1 MTLMP
6 EISANPIAR
15 CLETR
20 RRSFRRLATAERE
33 TFIFLAAAFFDIFN
47 WRQRRPRRPRLFQS
61 CAGASVPVR
70 FKMLALGY
78 LSIVITSS

>member
-15 CLETR
+15 CRETR

-47 WRQRRPRRPRLFQS
+47 WGQ
-61 CAGASVPVR
+61 
-70 FKMLALGY
+70 M
-78 LSIVITSS
+78 SSRKISPGCGGPKRANSSRS